1 MRARAVALRG
11 ISRRGEGV
19 RDPTHV
25 RFCPKA
31 PRSLLTRPD
40 QVIIRSTAVHGTSR
54 QIRILIAGDRFPN
67 KSARFATV
75 PMRRTDK

>member
-40 QVIIRSTAVHGTSR
+40 QATNNPVDGRSWH
-54 QIRILIAGDRFPN
+54 
-67 KSARFATV
+67 FATNSHFDC
-75 PMRRTDK
+75 R

>member
-11 ISRRGEGV
+11 ISPRGEGV

-31 PRSLLTRPD
+31 PRPLLTRPD
-40 QVIIRSTAVHGTSR
+40 QVTNNPVDGSSWH
-54 QIRILIAGDRFPN
+54 
-67 KSARFATV
+67 FATNSHFDC
-75 PMRRTDK
+75 R